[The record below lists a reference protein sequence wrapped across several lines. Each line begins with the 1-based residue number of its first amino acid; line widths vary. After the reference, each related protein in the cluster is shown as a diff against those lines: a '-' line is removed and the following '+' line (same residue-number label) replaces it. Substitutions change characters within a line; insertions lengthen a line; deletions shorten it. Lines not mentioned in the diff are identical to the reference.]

1 MNVYAA
7 NYILK
12 MSISSLF
19 YKKIR
24 KNTDTN
30 NVSVLFIDIYFSKF
44 MDGFKDLLFV
54 LFESIEIL
62 WNSVS
67 IFFYLLSIFCEL
79 STAIVALTTQWWK
92 KKYFL
97 ALKF

>member
-7 NYILK
+7 NCILK

-19 YKKIR
+19 YKKII
-24 KNTDTN
+24 KKTDTN

-62 WNSVS
+62 
-67 IFFYLLSIFCEL
+67 
-79 STAIVALTTQWWK
+79 
-92 KKYFL
+92 
-97 ALKF
+97 